1 MATPTPTPSA
11 ILNEKFRG
19 KKLNISSLDIRLI
32 SNALSYMWLTT
43 NKKIETCTFLTK
55 DTGDTVKLTYRKGEG
70 ALFFDLHNE
79 NSSDFNFF
87 PILFFI
93 KVKLIFVFKSRILKI
108 KR

>member
-1 MATPTPTPSA
+1 MMTPTPTPSA

-32 SNALSYMWLTT
+32 SNALFYVWLTT

-79 NSSDFNFF
+79 NSSDFMVRIVQFFSNF
-87 PILFFI
+87 
-93 KVKLIFVFKSRILKI
+93 IFY
-108 KR
+108 